1 MTPWL
6 LALLARA
13 VLILPPL
20 SQHLTFPLLSVTLL
34 VSFGSSMLYG
44 YNLAVVNSPAEVR
57 DGQPLWEQGK
67 QLCIPPLEGGG
78 TAVQQPH
85 AKHTGIFLEQSP
97 REEWMGG
104 ASESM
109 FMYTRLVPP
118 RKAGPGKLA
127 TTSLLQLGC
136 CLWYLSAILRP
147 LRC

>member
-57 DGQPLWEQGK
+57 VGQPLWEQGK
-67 QLCIPPLEGGG
+67 WLCIPPLEGGV
-78 TAVQQPH
+78 TAVQKPH
-85 AKHTGIFLEQSP
+85 AGIFLEQQRGIAWEGRQSP
-97 REEWMGG
+97 CSCTPNWSPEKGG
-104 ASESM
+104 PA
-109 FMYTRLVPP
+109 
-118 RKAGPGKLA
+118 KLA
-127 TTSLLQLGC
+127 TTSLLQLEC
-136 CLWYLSAILRP
+136 CL
-147 LRC
+147 